1 VVRPRILA
9 LAACPAAADTRGLLS
24 LGLELDFESN
34 RIKEVV
40 RGRSTR
46 LDDDRAQ
53 KLVECAKKDFASAS
67 LAGIEHQHPA
77 YTVFYAVEL
86 LPPGTRPE
94 PPAKPSD
101 NAADGG
107 EGEVTAASG
116 RATVTWEVALLRNEP
131 KDGDVV
137 ARILRGTRVLVT
149 GRQGDW
155 YRIKYDAKG
164 NEAWVFRTAIGL

>member
-1 VVRPRILA
+1 M
-9 LAACPAAADTRGLLS
+9 
-24 LGLELDFESN
+24 
-34 RIKEVV
+34 V

-46 LDDDRAQ
+46 LDDAISQ

-67 LAGIEHQHPA
+67 LAGIEHEHAA

-86 LPPGTRPE
+86 LPPGTRAEAP
-94 PPAKPSD
+94 KPQATS
-101 NAADGG
+101 AVDGG
-107 EGEVTAASG
+107 DDQVTAASG
-116 RATVTWEVALLRNEP
+116 RATVTWEVALLRSEP